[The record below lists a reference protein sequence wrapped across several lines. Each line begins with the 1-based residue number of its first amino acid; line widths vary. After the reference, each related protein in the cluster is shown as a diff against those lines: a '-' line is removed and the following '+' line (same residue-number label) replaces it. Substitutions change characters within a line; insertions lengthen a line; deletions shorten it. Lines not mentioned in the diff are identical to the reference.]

1 MAQRFW
7 LKICCRRRS
16 VVAFIFL
23 FTLSVVMINNFPSFP
38 AESYSLSQRE
48 RRAGAA
54 GRKGN
59 LRKRASVPFHVLPL
73 NHNHGDWESG
83 KRKEPVEHLAD
94 ETHEHQPSNNKEGL
108 QKKDKMHISERASLE
123 IPKRAAAAEM
133 TKMKVKAS
141 TLDSKGKR
149 QTPQSPFHAR
159 GKQGNKH
166 LQEDRKYQNPHVPVR
181 VSPPSRVFPGTAQSA
196 LQNLSESLGLLKDKC
211 IPDAHGNAGKA
222 EKFLIPLLANGNLA
236 SRNIRKRKTESKP
249 GQAKGPFLSGQR
261 RDASRVTADASSQ
274 ALGPWCEQ
282 VEEDAFPDDVKD
294 TVRTAGRPPPWLSQ
308 DDLRKMELLADGV
321 VASRA
326 RVPAHGQ
333 VLKIGLQQNASQA
346 PGGRDRLCQDGLCAL
361 IKRPEDWFEIF
372 AFHLDR
378 VLGLNRS
385 LPAVA
390 RNFHSALLPYRFTSG
405 VARPVIWWDPDIQ
418 HLADDDNDQN
428 SFPLTWLQYQALLK
442 KKCGNKNPASFTP
455 CVGVRD
461 SEWGKLAIFDFLL
474 QVNDRLD
481 RYCCGFKPDP
491 SEPCVEE
498 LLHVKCRNPKE
509 LALVHILVR
518 KADPSR
524 LVFIDNAGRPYH
536 PQGNLNFRLLEGIE
550 EIPEG
555 AVSILRSG
563 CLQSMLLRSLYTDK
577 EFWESQGRL
586 KGLKQLIH
594 TVEKR
599 GKLLLQYIKDKNLKL
614 GKDF

>member
-1 MAQRFW
+1 KAQRFW

-94 ETHEHQPSNNKEGL
+94 ETHEHQPK
-108 QKKDKMHISERASLE
+108 

-249 GQAKGPFLSGQR
+249 GQAKGPFLSAAR
-261 RDASRVTADASSQ
+261 RW
-274 ALGPWCEQ
+274 ALGVSRWKKTLSQ
-282 VEEDAFPDDVKD
+282 
-294 TVRTAGRPPPWLSQ
+294 TMLRTAGRPPPWLSQ